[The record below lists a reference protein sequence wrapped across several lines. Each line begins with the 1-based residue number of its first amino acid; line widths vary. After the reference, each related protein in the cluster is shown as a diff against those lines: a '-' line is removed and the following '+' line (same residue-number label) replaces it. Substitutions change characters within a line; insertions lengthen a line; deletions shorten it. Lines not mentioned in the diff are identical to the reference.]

1 MTDLAQKTR
10 KRPCVS
16 VIVTAY
22 NQEKYIGRCIRSLIQ
37 QTMPSDEY
45 EIIIVNDGS
54 TDLTQYTIEQF
65 SNGFQSTIKVFK
77 NSTNIGLPASL
88 NIGIRASEA
97 DFIVRV
103 DSDDFV
109 NENFLTFLYQ
119 FLIQNPDLDAVASDY
134 YLTDNEEKVLRR
146 CNCQEE
152 PIGCSIM
159 FRTHQ
164 LIEIGLYDEEFR
176 RLEERELRRR
186 FEQKFQ
192 IARLEIPLYRY
203 RQHETNITN
212 DMAAMKKYE
221 KKLASKFREK
231 KQNG

>member
-134 YLTDNEEKVLRR
+134 YLTDNEEKFCDGV
-146 CNCQEE
+146 
-152 PIGCSIM
+152 IAKKS
-159 FRTHQ
+159 Q
-164 LIEIGLYDEEFR
+164 LD
-176 RLEERELRRR
+176 
-186 FEQKFQ
+186 
-192 IARLEIPLYRY
+192 AR
-203 RQHETNITN
+203 
-212 DMAAMKKYE
+212 
-221 KKLASKFREK
+221 
-231 KQNG
+231 